1 MTAAD
6 TAGAKAAARAR
17 SAEPGQ
23 TPEPGQTGEPGQTTE
38 PGQTGERA
46 PGAGRSSL
54 GEVCTVL
61 WPPPAAVSLSRGP
74 RVLRGLGVLRGRP
87 ARGRERDFIVLP
99 SARRPR
105 LLVPSGRRP
114 SAAAV
119 RRYGEPGSFTAWAG
133 SRALALALAAGGAS
147 VGLGGRLRVSAGPP
161 ADTADPPAGTADPPA
176 GTIEAYLRSVLGYEV
191 LISTHLG
198 AARANRKPVLQL
210 LTPRGE
216 PAGFAKISVN
226 PLTRDLIRAE
236 RAALDTLATSS
247 LRALTV
253 PRVLH
258 HGQWQG
264 REVLIMNALPVWRR
278 RKALRPGQLTA
289 AMTELT
295 EVGGRSRG
303 PLADGDYLARLRSR
317 LAGAPAGPDRAALG
331 EALDALAAA
340 GPELSFGAW
349 HGDWTGWNMAST
361 ADGLLVWDWERFAP
375 GVPVGFDPLH
385 YRLQSDVVRRRRPPA
400 DAAAACVR
408 DAAACLAPF
417 GVPADEAQPVAI
429 LYLAELSAR
438 YLADRQA
445 EAGARLGRPGTWLIP
460 AIEEAMKKL

>member
-1 MTAAD
+1 MTSPD
-6 TAGAKAAARAR
+6 TAGTESAARER
-17 SAEPGQ
+17 SED
-23 TPEPGQTGEPGQTTE
+23 
-38 PGQTGERA
+38 A
-46 PGAGRSSL
+46 PLRPAAGRSSL
-54 GEVCTVL
+54 GEVCAVL
-61 WPPPAAVSLSRGP
+61 WPPPATVSLRRGP
-74 RVLRGLGVLRGRP
+74 RSLRLRDRD
-87 ARGRERDFIVLP
+87 RERDFVVLP

-105 LLVPSGRRP
+105 LLVPAGRRA

-119 RRYGEPGSFTAWAG
+119 RRYGEPGSVTAWAA
-133 SRALALALAAGGAS
+133 SRALALALAAGGAR
-147 VGLGGRLRVSAGPP
+147 VGLGGRLRVTAGPG
-161 ADTADPPAGTADPPA
+161 AGDPGA

-191 LISTHLG
+191 LVSTHLG

-210 LTPRGE
+210 LTPRGQT
-216 PAGFAKISVN
+216 AGFAKISVN

-236 RAALDTLATSS
+236 RAALDTLAAGN
-247 LRALTV
+247 LRALTA

-258 HGQWQG
+258 HGQWRG

-278 RKALRPGQLTA
+278 RQGLRPGQLTA

-295 EVGGRSRG
+295 AVGGRSRG
-303 PLADGDYLARLRSR
+303 PLAGGDYLARLRSR
-317 LAGAPAGPDRAALG
+317 LAGAPAGPDRDALG
-331 EALDALAAA
+331 EALDVLAAA

-361 ADGLLVWDWERFAP
+361 AGGLLVWDWERFAP

-385 YRLQSDVVRRRRPPA
+385 YQLQSDVVRRRRPPA
-400 DAAAACVR
+400 QAARGCVR

-417 GVPADEAQPVAI
+417 GVPAGQARLVAV

-460 AIEEAMKKL
+460 AIEEAVKTL

>member
-1 MTAAD
+1 
-6 TAGAKAAARAR
+6 
-17 SAEPGQ
+17 
-23 TPEPGQTGEPGQTTE
+23 
-38 PGQTGERA
+38 
-46 PGAGRSSL
+46 
-54 GEVCTVL
+54 VL
-61 WPPPAAVSLSRGP
+61 WPPPATASLSHGP
-74 RVLRGLGVLRGRP
+74 RPRR
-87 ARGRERDFIVLP
+87 ARERDYVVLP

-105 LLVPSGRRP
+105 LLVPSGRRA

-119 RRYGEPGSFTAWAG
+119 RRYGEPGSVAAWAA
-133 SRALALALAAGGAS
+133 SRTLALALAAGGAS
-147 VGLGGRLRVSAGPP
+147 VGLGGRLRIS
-161 ADTADPPAGTADPPA
+161 ADPGTGDPGTGTGTGT
-176 GTIEAYLRSVLGYEV
+176 GTIEAYLGSVLGYEV

-210 LTPRGE
+210 LTRRGE
-216 PAGFAKISVN
+216 TAGFAKVSVN

-236 RAALDTLATSS
+236 RAALDTLADAS
-247 LRALTV
+247 LSALTV

-278 RKALRPGQLTA
+278 RQALRPGRLTA

-295 EVGGRSRG
+295 AVGGRSRG
-303 PLADGDYLARLRSR
+303 PLAGSGYLDRLRSR
-317 LAGAPAGPDRAALG
+317 LADAPPGPDRATLG
-331 EALDALAAA
+331 DALNAVTAA

-400 DAAAACVR
+400 EAAGACVR

-417 GVPADEAQPVAI
+417 GVPAGEARLVAV

-460 AIEEAMKKL
+460 AIEEAVKTL

>member
-1 MTAAD
+1 VTAAG
-6 TAGAKAAARAR
+6 TAPPARAQ
-17 SAEPGQ
+17 AGH
-23 TPEPGQTGEPGQTTE
+23 
-38 PGQTGERA
+38 A

-54 GEVCTVL
+54 DDVCAVL
-61 WPPPAAVSLSRGP
+61 WPPPATASLSRGP
-74 RVLRGLGVLRGRP
+74 RPRR
-87 ARGRERDFIVLP
+87 ARERERDYVVLP

-105 LLVPSGRRP
+105 LIVPSGRRP

-119 RRYGEPGSFTAWAG
+119 RRYGEPGSVAAWAA
-133 SRALALALAAGGAS
+133 SRTLALALAAGGAS
-147 VGLGGRLRVSAGPP
+147 VGLGGRLRISAGPGTGYPGSGDP
-161 ADTADPPAGTADPPA
+161 AT

-210 LTPRGE
+210 LTRRGE
-216 PAGFAKISVN
+216 TAGFAKVSVN

-236 RAALDTLATSS
+236 RAALDTLTAAS
-247 LRALTV
+247 LSALTV

-264 REVLIMNALPVWRR
+264 REVLVMNALPVWRR
-278 RKALRPGQLTA
+278 RQALRPGRLTA
-289 AMTELT
+289 AMTELAA
-295 EVGGRSRG
+295 VGGRSRG
-303 PLADGDYLARLRSR
+303 PLAGCDYVDRLRSR
-317 LAGAPAGPDRAALG
+317 LADAPAGPDRAALG
-331 EALDALAAA
+331 DAVDALIAV

-400 DAAAACVR
+400 EAAGACVR

-417 GVPADEAQPVAI
+417 GVPAGEARLVAV

-460 AIEEAMKKL
+460 AIEEAVKTL

>member
-1 MTAAD
+1 MTPPD
-6 TAGAKAAARAR
+6 TAGTESAARVR
-17 SAEPGQ
+17 SQ
-23 TPEPGQTGEPGQTTE
+23 D
-38 PGQTGERA
+38 A
-46 PGAGRSSL
+46 PLRPAAGRSSL
-54 GEVCTVL
+54 GEVGAVL
-61 WPPPAAVSLSRGP
+61 WPPPATMSLSRGP
-74 RVLRGLGVLRGRP
+74 RLVRRRD
-87 ARGRERDFIVLP
+87 RDRERDFVVLP

-105 LLVPSGRRP
+105 LLVPSGRRA

-119 RRYGEPGSFTAWAG
+119 RRYGEPGSVPAWAA

-147 VGLGGRLRVSAGPP
+147 VGLGGRLRVTAGPGTASPGTASPGTAGPGSAGPGSG
-161 ADTADPPAGTADPPA
+161 DPGA

-191 LISTHLG
+191 LVSTHLG

-210 LTPRGE
+210 LTPRGQTL
-216 PAGFAKISVN
+216 GFAKVSVN

-236 RAALDTLATSS
+236 RAALDTLAAAG
-247 LRALTV
+247 LQALTV
-253 PRVLH
+253 PSVLH

-264 REVLIMNALPVWRR
+264 REVLVMTALPAWRR
-278 RKALRPGQLTA
+278 RQGLRPGQLTA
-289 AMTELT
+289 AMTELAA
-295 EVGGRSRG
+295 VGGRSRG
-303 PLADGDYLARLRSR
+303 PLAGSGYLGRLRSR
-317 LAGAPAGPDRAALG
+317 LAGAPPGRDRAALG
-331 EALDALAAA
+331 AALDVLAAA

-361 ADGLLVWDWERFAP
+361 AGGLLVWDWERFAP
-375 GVPVGFDPLH
+375 GVPAGFDPLH

-400 DAAAACVR
+400 EAAAACVR

-417 GVPADEAQPVAI
+417 GVPAGQARLVAV

-460 AIEEAMKKL
+460 AIEEAVKTL

>member
-1 MTAAD
+1 
-6 TAGAKAAARAR
+6 
-17 SAEPGQ
+17 
-23 TPEPGQTGEPGQTTE
+23 
-38 PGQTGERA
+38 
-46 PGAGRSSL
+46 
-54 GEVCTVL
+54 VL
-61 WPPPAAVSLSRGP
+61 WPPPATASLSRGL
-74 RVLRGLGVLRGRP
+74 RVRA

-99 SARRPR
+99 SARHPR
-105 LLVPSGRRP
+105 LLVPSGRRA

-147 VGLGGRLRVSAGPP
+147 VGLGGRLRVSA
-161 ADTADPPAGTADPPA
+161 DPPAGTADPSAGTADVPA

-216 PAGFAKISVN
+216 TAGFAKISVN

-236 RAALDTLATSS
+236 RAALDTLAAEDF
-247 LRALTV
+247 RELTV

-264 REVLIMNALPVWRR
+264 CEVLVTNALPVWRR
-278 RKALRPGQLTA
+278 RKALRPARLTA
-289 AMTELT
+289 AMIELAA
-295 EVGGRSRG
+295 VGGHGRG
-303 PLADGDYLARLRSR
+303 PLTGSDYLARLRSR
-317 LAGAPAGPDRAALG
+317 LEASQAGPDRAALG
-331 EALDALAAA
+331 AALDTLTAVGA
-340 GPELSFGAW
+340 ELSFGAW

-361 ADGLLVWDWERFAP
+361 ADGLLVWDWERFDL
-375 GVPVGFDPLH
+375 GVPAGFDFLH

-400 DAAAACVR
+400 EAAADCVR
-408 DAAACLAPF
+408 NAPGWLAPL
-417 GVPADEAQPVAI
+417 GVATAEAHLVAI

-445 EAGARLGRPGTWLIP
+445 EAGARLGQPGIWLIP
-460 AIEEAMKKL
+460 AIEEAIGKL

>member
-6 TAGAKAAARAR
+6 TA
-17 SAEPGQ
+17 Q
-23 TPEPGQTGEPGQTTE
+23 
-38 PGQTGERA
+38 RA

-54 GEVCTVL
+54 GEVCAVL
-61 WPPPAAVSLSRGP
+61 WPPPATASLTRGLRGL
-74 RVLRGLGVLRGRP
+74 RVLRVQP
-87 ARGRERDFIVLP
+87 ARERDFIVLP
-99 SARRPR
+99 SASRPR
-105 LLVPSGRRP
+105 LLVPSGRRA

-133 SRALALALAAGGAS
+133 SRALALALAAGAAG
-147 VGLGGRLRVSAGPP
+147 VGLGGRLRISVDPG
-161 ADTADPPAGTADPPA
+161 TENADPGTGGADPGS
-176 GTIEAYLRSVLGYEV
+176 GTIEAYLHSVLGYEV

-210 LTPRGE
+210 LTPGGE
-216 PAGFAKISVN
+216 TAGFAKVSVN
-226 PLTRDLIRAE
+226 PLTRDLIRVE
-236 RAALDTLATSS
+236 HAALDTLAAGN
-247 LRALTV
+247 LRTLTV

-295 EVGGRSRG
+295 GVGGRSRG
-303 PLADGDYLARLRSR
+303 PLAGCDYLARLRSR
-317 LAGAPAGPDRAALG
+317 LEASQAGPDRAAVSA
-331 EALDALAAA
+331 ALDTLAAA

-361 ADGLLVWDWERFAP
+361 ADGLLVWDWERFAT
-375 GVPVGFDPLH
+375 GVPVGFDFLH

-400 DAAAACVR
+400 EAADASVR

-417 GVPADEAQPVAI
+417 GVPADEARLVAL

-460 AIEEAMKKL
+460 AIKKATKTL

>member
-1 MTAAD
+1 
-6 TAGAKAAARAR
+6 
-17 SAEPGQ
+17 
-23 TPEPGQTGEPGQTTE
+23 
-38 PGQTGERA
+38 
-46 PGAGRSSL
+46 
-54 GEVCTVL
+54 VL
-61 WPPPAAVSLSRGP
+61 WPPPATASLSRGP
-74 RVLRGLGVLRGRP
+74 RPLRGH
-87 ARGRERDFIVLP
+87 ERDFVVLP

-105 LLVPSGRRP
+105 LLVPSGRRA

-119 RRYGEPGSFTAWAG
+119 RRYGEPGSVPAWAA
-133 SRALALALAAGGAS
+133 SRALALALAAGGAR
-147 VGLGGRLRVSAGPP
+147 VGLGGRLRVTAGPG
-161 ADTADPPAGTADPPA
+161 TVDPGTVDPGT
-176 GTIEAYLRSVLGYEV
+176 GTIEGYLRSVLGYEV

-210 LTPRGE
+210 LTPRGQTV
-216 PAGFAKISVN
+216 GFAKVSVN

-236 RAALDTLATSS
+236 RAALDTLAAAR
-247 LRALTV
+247 LPALSV

-278 RKALRPGQLTA
+278 RRALRPGQLTA
-289 AMTELT
+289 AMTELAGL
-295 EVGGRSRG
+295 GGRSRG
-303 PLADGDYLARLRSR
+303 PLAGCDYLDRLRSR
-317 LAGAPAGPDRAALG
+317 LAAAPAGPDRDTLG
-331 EALDALAAA
+331 AALDALDALTAA

-385 YRLQSDVVRRRRPPA
+385 YRLQSDVVRARRPPA
-400 DAAAACVR
+400 EAADGCVR
-408 DAAACLAPF
+408 DAAGCLAPF
-417 GVPADEAQPVAI
+417 GVPAGEARLVAV

-460 AIEEAMKKL
+460 AIEKAVKTL

>member
-1 MTAAD
+1 VKAAD
-6 TAGAKAAARAR
+6 TAGAKTPARAP

-23 TPEPGQTGEPGQTTE
+23 AGEAAQAGEGAPGPGQAGEG
-38 PGQTGERA
+38 A

-54 GEVCTVL
+54 GDVCAVL
-61 WPPPAAVSLSRGP
+61 WPPPATASLGRGP
-74 RVLRGLGVLRGRP
+74 RPLRD
-87 ARGRERDFIVLP
+87 RERDRARDFVVLP

-105 LLVPSGRRP
+105 LLVPSGRRA

-119 RRYGEPGSFTAWAG
+119 RRYGEPGSFKAWAG
-133 SRALALALAAGGAS
+133 SRALALALAAGAAS
-147 VGLGGRLRVSAGPP
+147 VGLGGRLRVSADPG
-161 ADTADPPAGTADPPA
+161 AADPSAGTGTGGTGTAGPGA

-216 PAGFAKISVN
+216 TVGFAKISVN

-236 RAALDTLATSS
+236 RAALDTLAAES
-247 LRALTV
+247 LRALSV

-295 EVGGRSRG
+295 AVGGRSRG
-303 PLADGDYLARLRSR
+303 PLAGCGYLDRLRSR
-317 LAGAPAGPDRAALG
+317 LADAPPGPDRATLG
-331 EALDALAAA
+331 DALDALTAA

-385 YRLQSDVVRRRRPPA
+385 YRLQSDVVGRRRPPA
-400 DAAAACVR
+400 EAAVACVR
-408 DAAACLAPF
+408 DAAAGLRPF
-417 GVPADEAQPVAI
+417 GVPGDEARLVAV

-460 AIEEAMKKL
+460 AIEEAVRTL